1 MRTNVASGRRSAAAY
16 RVAWAGL
23 QVATLALIVLL
34 LSAGVARAAG
44 GEAELMPA
52 GNDIHNVASL
62 QRGARN
68 FMNYCSGCH
77 SAQFVRYNRIAADLQ
92 IPEAD
97 LKANLMFTGERPFDT
112 IRTSMNAEDA
122 RRWFGNAPPD
132 LSLIARS
139 RGTDYLYTFLMTF
152 YADPTK
158 AMGTNNLVLPG
169 TAMPHVLASLQ
180 GLQVAEFET
189 VRHGATTSEEFRQF
203 QLVQKGTMTP
213 EEYDGVVRDTVNFL
227 EYIGEPVQAKRQR
240 LGVWVILFLLLFTVL
255 AWLLKKEYWKDVR

>member
-1 MRTNVASGRRSAAAY
+1 MRTEAASGGRPARAY
-16 RVAWAGL
+16 RLAWAAL
-23 QVATLALIVLL
+23 QVATLALIGLF

-44 GEAELMPA
+44 AGAPLMSA

-68 FMNYCSGCH
+68 FMNYCAGCH

-92 IPEAD
+92 IPESE
-97 LKANLMFTGERPFDT
+97 LKANLMFTGGRPFDT
-112 IRTSMNAEDA
+112 IRTAMNAEDA

-139 RGTDYLYTFLMTF
+139 RGPDYLYTFLKTF

-158 AMGTNNLVLPG
+158 ATGVNNLVLPG
-169 TAMPHVLASLQ
+169 TAMPHVLAPLQ
-180 GLQVAEFET
+180 GLQVAEFEK
-189 VRHGATTSEEFRQF
+189 VEHRGVTTEEFRQF
-203 QLVQKGTMTP
+203 QLIQKGALSP
-213 EEYDGVVRDTVNFL
+213 AEYEGFVRDTVNFL

-240 LGVWVILFLLLFTVL
+240 LGVWVLLFVLLFTVL
-255 AWLLKKEYWKDVR
+255 AYLLKKEYWKDVR

>member
-1 MRTNVASGRRSAAAY
+1 MPTELQNGGRPAAAY
-16 RVAWAGL
+16 RFAWAAL
-23 QVATLALIVLL
+23 QVATLALIGLFL
-34 LSAGVARAAG
+34 FAGVARAAG
-44 GEAELMPA
+44 GEAELLPA
-52 GNDIHNVASL
+52 GNDIHNTASL

-68 FMNYCSGCH
+68 FMNYCTGCH

-92 IPEAD
+92 IPESE

-139 RGTDYLYTFLMTF
+139 RGPDYLYTFLKTF
-152 YADPTK
+152 YVDPTK
-158 AMGTNNLVLPG
+158 STGTNNLVLPG

-180 GLQVAEFET
+180 GLQAAEFET
-189 VRHGATTSEEFRQF
+189 VQHGGTKSEEFRQF
-203 QLVQKGTMTP
+203 QLVQKGTLSP
-213 EEYDGVVRDTVNFL
+213 AEYDQFVRDTVNFL

-240 LGVWVILFLLLFTVL
+240 LGVWVILFLLVFTVL